1 MSDLLRVRDLKK
13 SYGDFALRGVNL
25 TVPEG
30 AVVGLVGSNG
40 AGKTTLIKAVLGLV
54 RPDGG
59 SADLLGCDVLGASS
73 KEAAHI
79 RQDVGVVFDTC
90 SFPSSFRVDDVRSVM
105 SSVYR
110 GWDDAVF
117 DRYLE
122 EFSLSRKKKVGQLS
136 RGMGMKLSLACA
148 LAHGARLL
156 ILDEATAGLDPMA
169 REEVLATLRAYME
182 PGDRGILMS
191 THITTDLE
199 RIADYVVCIDG
210 GREVF
215 SCEKDQITEGSAIA
229 RCRTTELEQVAAS
242 GFFAPGEL
250 RFVRSP
256 YGVDVLVPDRG
267 AFARR
272 FPEVALDRASV
283 ESYMA
288 LAIKGETR

>member
-1 MSDLLRVRDLKK
+1 MSDLLRVRGLEK
-13 SYGDFALRGVNL
+13 SYGDFALRGVDL
-25 TVPEG
+25 AVPEG

-40 AGKTTLIKAVLGLV
+40 AGKTTLIKTVLGLV

-59 SADLLGCDVLGASS
+59 SVELLGCDVLRAPSGEFAC
-73 KEAAHI
+73 I

-90 SFPSSFRVDDVRSVM
+90 SFPPSFKVDDVRNVM
-105 SSVYR
+105 GSVYR
-110 GWDDAVF
+110 GWDDVVF
-117 DRYLE
+117 GRYLE
-122 EFSLSRKKKVGQLS
+122 EFSLPRKKRVSQLS

-156 ILDEATAGLDPMA
+156 ILDEATAGLDPLA
-169 REEVLATLRAYME
+169 REEVLATLRSYME

-199 RIADYVVCIDG
+199 RIADYVVCIDE

-215 SCEKDQITEGSAIA
+215 SLEKDRITEEAAVA
-229 RCRTTELEQVAAS
+229 RCRTSEFEKVAES

-256 YGVDVLVPDRG
+256 YGIDMLVPDRG

-272 FPEVALDRASV
+272 FPEVVLDRASV
-283 ESYMA
+283 ETYMA